1 MSIRETRIY
10 NDHRLA
16 LLFRLTHKE
25 QAIAQYLAQ
34 AIQEDR
40 GSWWHSGTEL
50 GKEVRCTRQEADLAT
65 KRLVEL
71 GIFSRSRKNRETP
84 YSYSWAWPCPP
95 ECEAPSHLLK
105 DARKTSIPKQ
115 GKHAPG
121 SKESA
126 QVKREITTEQ
136 KEEVKGVSTSPPPFS
151 CCEKEQ
157 THLGDIHADECDRQ
171 AELEQGKAW
180 AITREQ
186 NEQAWAGWDSRQ
198 RQLAHLQSLA
208 RGMKRKQLKETQEQ
222 EEAES
227 FEREFAECLKEMTP
241 SYGDPGEWTPWL
253 KDRHRPTPE
262 RNFSRIGDRLM
273 KRAVHYNE
281 LGLAL
286 PTDKTLANSFNP
298 YPNIK
303 VPGTDN

>member
-16 LLFRLTHKE
+16 LLFGLTHKE

-65 KRLVEL
+65 KRLVTL

-105 DARKTSIPKQ
+105 DARKSSNPMQ
-115 GKHAPG
+115 GNQATG
-121 SKESA
+121 SKKST

-136 KEEVKGVSTSPPPFS
+136 KEEVKKLSTSPPPFS

-157 THLGDIHADECDRQ
+157 TQLGNIHAEECEHLAQ
-171 AELEQGKAW
+171 LELGKSW
-180 AITREQ
+180 TITREQ
-186 NEQAWAGWDSRQ
+186 NQQAWPGWDSRQ
-198 RQLAHLQSLA
+198 RQLAHLESYA
-208 RGMKRKQLKETQEQ
+208 NGMKRKQLRETREQ

-227 FEREFAECLKEMTP
+227 FEKEFAECLAEMAT
-241 SYGDPGEWTPWL
+241 SYGDPGEWTSWL
-253 KDRHRPTPE
+253 KERHRPKPE
-262 RNFSRIGDRLM
+262 GYFSRIGDKLM

-286 PTDKTLANSFNP
+286 PTDKALANSFNP